1 MPVLRM
7 PADNTLGDTLGQL
20 GANLTQAFN
29 PLNQIRA
36 QDMLAQMRQRQW
48 EIQRQQQLDAAN
60 ANAAI
65 VYRNA
70 NPHNLSPADLEVAVS
85 QIRNGQYN
93 ASQTI
98 EALKAAG
105 GYQAA
110 QAAAGLVD
118 AQHPEWSPAQR
129 SSAKAQILAGKSLS
143 EVEQSYATAAS
154 ETNKATAT
162 IAGTNAAQT
171 PAAKE
176 AAAIGQPETA
186 TKLDTQERLRTAPP
200 ITGPLTSPETQQAI
214 DTRTIERGV
223 AGVPV
228 TADAPVSI
236 AEGPAIRGANAGVTT
251 TATNTAD
258 NATKPRGNLYP
269 PPGGFGSGPSQPAQP
284 AQPPAP
290 SSNGPTPPAQS
301 SPPAP
306 ATVTTQTVSNP
317 SAPYAV
323 PTPVSRTLPDG
334 SVLMGPTDTE
344 KTANDATNKARADTL
359 NQAVDEGST
368 AARMQVKLGQLRD
381 LETIANNTGAGNQVI
396 SAAVKRLADNGLV
409 IGDRG
414 AAYKAMDQILNTEI
428 PDLRKAS
435 GIQRLAGP
443 EITAVGKQIGTANL
457 PQPVLDNIIANEQ
470 ATADLQVQR
479 KANAQ
484 QSLGVSGTPMSFD
497 DYTKADN
504 DLTNTLK
511 AHTDALRTQY
521 GAIGTENQQPP
532 PIAQPG
538 PPALGSGS
546 IWDAVTRLFGGGPPA
561 PAPQPPPPPVQAP
574 PSGGFQFDLKTNSIV
589 PVQ

>member
-7 PADNTLGDTLGQL
+7 PADNTLGDTLGNL
-20 GANLTQAFN
+20 GRSLAEGLN
-29 PLNQIRA
+29 PMNQIRA
-36 QDMLAQMRQRQW
+36 QDMLAQMRQREW
-48 EIQRQQQLDAAN
+48 EIRQKQMLDAAN
-60 ANAAI
+60 ANAAE

-70 NPHNLSPADLEVAVS
+70 NPHNLSQADLEVAVA

-105 GYQAA
+105 GYAAA

-129 SSAKAQILAGKSLS
+129 ASAKQQILSGKSLS
-143 EVEQSYATAAS
+143 EVEQNYATAAN

-186 TKLDTQERLRTAPP
+186 TKLDTQNKLLTAPP
-200 ITGPLTSPETQQAI
+200 ITGPLSDATTQQAI
-214 DTRTIERGV
+214 DQRTIERGV

-236 AEGPAIRGANAGVTT
+236 AEGPNIKAANTSATT
-251 TATNTAD
+251 TAANTAD

-269 PPGGFGSGPSQPAQP
+269 GPGGFGSGPSQPAQP

-306 ATVTTQTVSNP
+306 ATVTVPNP
-317 SAPYAV
+317 SAPFTV
-323 PTPVSRTLPDG
+323 PTTVSRTLPDG
-334 SVLMGPTDTE
+334 STLMGPTATE
-344 KTANDATNKARADTL
+344 TATNDATNKARADTL
-359 NQAVDEGST
+359 NQAMDEGAT
-368 AARMQVKLGQLRD
+368 AARMKVKLAQIRD
-381 LETIANNTGAGNQVI
+381 LETVSSTGGAGGQV
-396 SAAVKRLADNGLV
+396 AAAAMKRLADAGIV
-409 IGDRG
+409 VGDQ
-414 AAYKAMDQILNTEI
+414 ASAYKAIDQILNTEI

-443 EITAVGKQIGTANL
+443 EIQAVGKQIGTANL
-457 PQPVLDNIIANEQ
+457 PPGVLNNIIANEE
-470 ATADLQVQR
+470 AAADTQIAR
-479 KANAQ
+479 RNNAQ
-484 QSLGVSGTPMSFD
+484 NTLGIGDQPMTYT
-497 DYTKADN
+497 DYTNADN
-504 DLTNTLK
+504 DLNNSLK
-511 AHTDALRTQY
+511 QRTDALRQQY
-521 GAIGTENQQPP
+521 DAIGTQTQQPP

-546 IWDAVTRLFGGGPPA
+546 IWDAVSHLFGGGPPA
-561 PAPQPPPPPVQAP
+561 PAPQPPSPPVQAP
-574 PSGGFQFDLKTNSIV
+574 PSGGFQFDPKTNSIV

>member
-7 PADNTLGDTLGQL
+7 PADNTLGETLGNL
-20 GANLTQAFN
+20 GRSLTENFN

-36 QDMLAQMRQRQW
+36 QDILAQVQQRRW

-60 ANAAI
+60 ANAAE

-70 NPHNLSPADLEVAVS
+70 NPHNLSPADLEVAVA

-105 GYQAA
+105 GYAAA

-143 EVEQSYATAAS
+143 EVEQSYANAAKD
-154 ETNKATAT
+154 TNAATAT
-162 IAGTNAAQT
+162 IGATNAATT
-171 PAAKE
+171 PASKE
-176 AAAIGQPETA
+176 AAAIGQPETS

-200 ITGPLTSPETQQAI
+200 ITGPLTDPKTQQAI

-228 TADAPVSI
+228 TADAPVSSGEAGPI
-236 AEGPAIRGANAGVTT
+236 ATQRAEA
-251 TATNTAD
+251 TATGTNLAD

-269 PPGGFGSGPSQPAQP
+269 GPGGFGSGPSQPAQP

-290 SSNGPTPPAQS
+290 SSNGPTPPAQ
-301 SPPAP
+301 PTAPAP
-306 ATVTTQTVSNP
+306 ATNPPAPVSVTNP

-334 SVLMGPTDTE
+334 STLMGATTE
-344 KTANDATNKARADTL
+344 EAATNAATNKARADTL
-359 NQAVDEGST
+359 NQAVDEGTT
-368 AARMQVKLGQLRD
+368 ASRMQVKLGQLRD
-381 LETIANNTGAGNQVI
+381 LETIANTTGAGNQLVT
-396 SAAVKRLADNGLV
+396 AAVKRLADAGIV
-409 IGDRG
+409 VGDRG
-414 AAYKAMDQILNTEI
+414 SAYKAMDQILNTEI

-443 EITAVGKQIGTANL
+443 EIQAVGKQIGTASL

-484 QSLGVSGTPMSFD
+484 QALGVSGAPMSFD
-497 DYTKADN
+497 DYTTADN
-504 DLTNTLK
+504 ALNNSLK
-511 AHTDALRTQY
+511 AKTDALRTQY
-521 GAIGTENQQPP
+521 NAIGTQA
-532 PIAQPG
+532 AQPR
-538 PPALGSGS
+538 AN
-546 IWDAVTRLFGGGPPA
+546 A
-561 PAPQPPPPPVQAP
+561 PAGASHAGRGLDFEHGLSPVRGQPCAACTPTTDTAA
-574 PSGGFQFDLKTNSIV
+574 
-589 PVQ
+589 

>member
-1 MPVLRM
+1 M
-7 PADNTLGDTLGQL
+7 PADNTLGDTLGNL
-20 GANLTQAFN
+20 GTSLSQALN

-36 QDMLAQMRQRQW
+36 QDILAQVRQRQW

-60 ANAAI
+60 ANAAE
-65 VYRNA
+65 VYRRA
-70 NPHNLSPADLEVAVS
+70 NPHNLSPADLEVAVA

-105 GYQAA
+105 GYAAA

-118 AQHPEWSPAQR
+118 AQHPEWSEAQR

-143 EVEQSYATAAS
+143 EVEQSYATAAN

-162 IAGTNAAQT
+162 IAGTQAATT

-186 TKLDTQERLRTAPP
+186 TKLDTQNKLLTAPP
-200 ITGPLTSPETQQAI
+200 ITGALTDPATQQAI

-236 AEGPAIRGANAGVTT
+236 GEAGPIVTQRASA
-251 TATNTAD
+251 TATGTNTAD
-258 NATKPRGNLYP
+258 NATKPRGNVYP
-269 PPGGFGSGPSQPAQP
+269 GPGGFGSGPSQPAQP
-284 AQPPAP
+284 AQPAAP
-290 SSNGPTPPAQS
+290 SSNGPTPPAQPT
-301 SPPAP
+301 PPAP
-306 ATVTTQTVSNP
+306 AVTVSNP

-323 PTPVSRTLPDG
+323 PAPVSRTLPDG
-334 SVLMGPTDTE
+334 STLMGATPEEAATN
-344 KTANDATNKARADTL
+344 AATNKARADTL
-359 NQAVDEGST
+359 NQAVDEGTT
-368 AARMQVKLGQLRD
+368 ASRMQVKLGQLRD
-381 LETIANNTGAGNQVI
+381 LEAIANTTGAGNQFVT
-396 SAAVKRLADNGLV
+396 AAIKRLADAGIV
-409 IGDRG
+409 VGDRG
-414 AAYKAMDQILNTEI
+414 SAYKAMDQILNTEI

-443 EITAVGKQIGTANL
+443 EIQAVGKQIGTANL

-484 QSLGVSGTPMSFD
+484 QALGVGGAPMSFD
-497 DYTKADN
+497 DYTTADN
-504 DLTNTLK
+504 ALNNSLK
-511 AHTDALRTQY
+511 AKTDALRTQY
-521 GAIGTENQQPP
+521 DAIGTQAAQPP
-532 PIAQPG
+532 QVLQPG
-538 PPALGSGS
+538 PPVLGGGS
-546 IWDAVTRLFGGGPPA
+546 IWDAVSRLFGGNPA
-561 PAPQPPPPPVQAP
+561 PTPQPPPPVAAP
-574 PSGGFQFDLKTNSIV
+574 PSGGYQFDPKTNSIV

>member
-1 MPVLRM
+1 M
-7 PADNTLGDTLGQL
+7 PADTSLGDTLGNL
-20 GANLTQAFN
+20 GRSLAEGFN

-48 EIQRQQQLDAAN
+48 EIQQKQALDAAN

-70 NPHNLSPADLEVAVS
+70 NPHNLSPADLEVAVA

-129 SSAKAQILAGKSLS
+129 ASAKQQIIAGKSLS
-143 EVEQSYATAAS
+143 EVEQSYATAAN

-162 IAGTNAAQT
+162 IGATSAATT
-171 PAAKE
+171 PNAKE

-186 TKLDTQERLRTAPP
+186 TKLDTQNKLLTAPP
-200 ITGPLTSPETQQAI
+200 ITGPLSDATTQQAI
-214 DTRTIERGV
+214 DQRTIERGV

-236 AEGPAIRGANAGVTT
+236 AEGPAIRAANAGATT

-258 NATKPRGNLYP
+258 NATKPRGNVYP
-269 PPGGFGSGPSQPAQP
+269 GPGGFSNGPAQPAQP

-290 SSNGPTPPAQS
+290 SSNGPTSAAQAT
-301 SPPAP
+301 PPAP
-306 ATVTTQTVSNP
+306 VTVANP
-317 SAPYAV
+317 SAPFTV
-323 PTPVSRTLPDG
+323 PTTVSRTLPDG
-334 SVLMGPTDTE
+334 STLMGPTATE
-344 KTANDATNKARADTL
+344 TATNDATNKARADTL
-359 NQAVDEGST
+359 NQAMDEGAT
-368 AARMQVKLGQLRD
+368 AARMKVKLAQIRD
-381 LETIANNTGAGNQVI
+381 LETVSSTGGAGGQV
-396 SAAVKRLADNGLV
+396 AAAAMKRLADAGIV
-409 IGDRG
+409 VGDQ
-414 AAYKAMDQILNTEI
+414 ASAYKAIDQILNTEI

-443 EITAVGKQIGTANL
+443 EIQAVGKQIGTANL
-457 PQPVLDNIIANEQ
+457 PPGVLNNIIANEE
-470 ATADLQVQR
+470 AAADTQIAR
-479 KANAQ
+479 RSNAQ
-484 QSLGVSGTPMSFD
+484 NTLGIGGQPMTYT
-497 DYTKADN
+497 DYTNADN
-504 DLTNTLK
+504 DLNNSLK
-511 AHTDALRTQY
+511 QRTDALRQQY
-521 GAIGTENQQPP
+521 DAIGTQAQQPA

-538 PPALGSGS
+538 PPMLGGGS
-546 IWDAVTRLFGGGPPA
+546 IWDAVSHLFGGGSQTPP
-561 PAPQPPPPPVQAP
+561 PPPPPPPVAAP
-574 PSGGFQFDLKTNSIV
+574 PSGGFQFDPKTNSIV